1 MFVEIVGD
9 VVFLFYFYFIFF
21 FWGGGCGNL
30 MLFDVL
36 LFVEGLLICVA
47 FRGG

>member
-1 MFVEIVGD
+1 M
-9 VVFLFYFYFIFF
+9 LCFYFIFILF
-21 FWGGGCGNL
+21 FFFGGGGCGNL